1 MEETRFIV
9 FTAGFNS
16 ANWVKKN
23 INSIKKQNYSNYVHI
38 IVDDATTD
46 NTNKIIQK
54 LKHKQLIVYRNEKNI
69 KWVSNALKY
78 LSSHIENDEDVIVIV
93 DMDDWLPNKNVL
105 SILNKKYTK
114 EKVWLT
120 YGNYAVY
127 NNNNIIKKVFNKTEQ
142 INKRKNM
149 GGSYIHLRTFK
160 AFLWN
165 AINKDDLKGPNG
177 KYISCT
183 YDRAIMYP
191 MMEMCPR
198 EKIHHFEKVM
208 YIYNGSNTLNVSK
221 IMGKQQKDLKKW
233 FLEKPPYKVLKK

>member
-16 ANWVKKN
+16 EKWAKKN
-23 INSIKKQNYSNYVHI
+23 INSIKKQNYSNYVHV

-46 NTNKIIQK
+46 GTSKEIEEVKHNK
-54 LKHKQLIVYRNEKNI
+54 LIVYRNENNI

-78 LSSHIENDEDVIVIV
+78 LPEHIESDEDVIVIV
-93 DMDDWLPNKNVL
+93 DMDDWLSNENVL
-105 SILNKKYTK
+105 NILNKKYIK
-114 EKVWLT
+114 NKVWMT

-127 NNNNIIKKVFNKTEQ
+127 NNNSIIKKAFKKAKQN
-142 INKRKNM
+142 NKRTVN
-149 GGSYIHLRTFK
+149 GSSYIHLRTFK

-165 AINKDDLKGPNG
+165 AINKEDLKGPNG

-191 MMEMCPR
+191 MMEMCPID
-198 EKIHHFEKVM
+198 KIHHFEEVL
-208 YIYNGSNTLNVSK
+208 YIYNSGNTLNVSK
-221 IMGKQQKDLKKW
+221 IMRQQQKDLKKW
-233 FLEKPPYKVLKK
+233 FLGKIPYKVLKK